1 VVAFGIGRSML
12 GVGWPPAN
20 TVALSHVRTNWPVI
34 LGWMSRLPDSPASPP
49 GSRRYR
55 IRTLPAACHAADL
68 VAADVVPDRVAGSI
82 EDLGV
87 ADLDRSD
94 VHAGDARGQAA
105 AQRLYLG

>member
-1 VVAFGIGRSML
+1 
-12 GVGWPPAN
+12 
-20 TVALSHVRTNWPVI
+20 
-34 LGWMSRLPDSPASPP
+34 
-49 GSRRYR
+49 
-55 IRTLPAACHAADL
+55 LPAACHAADL